1 MKPVQQKQISSILK
15 ERPAGMGAK
24 TGPVTSSQPNGEQ
37 PVSAARIAG
46 GHAWTTVIS
55 AADFFVVGQ
64 AL

>member
-1 MKPVQQKQISSILK
+1 MKPVQQKQISSVLK

-24 TGPVTSSQPNGEQ
+24 TGPVASSPPNGE
-37 PVSAARIAG
+37 PPASAARIAG
-46 GHAWTTVIS
+46 GPAWTTVVS